1 MPQPMRHRNFRLD
14 DETWFALTRIA
25 EIQDKRTS
33 DIMRDL
39 VRGYVRRNRRLLDN
53 DSKWQERSRG

>member
-1 MPQPMRHRNFRLD
+1 MRHRNFRLD